1 MKRTKETPRRK
12 VTKKQKRL
20 RHEPSPPPSDSIEA
34 KFEQFK
40 ALHLQTMQESFA
52 NFASLI
58 QASKNPS
65 PPKNPS
71 PIHFAQP
78 SVTNINAAPVSQNS
92 VTNIDVAENPVSQNS
107 VTNIDLAENPVNDI
121 YQPSSSRATDNN
133 INVGPTYS
141 TLDDLAQESSDESF
155 NDESPPRRSATPP
168 TSRYGRPAA
177 SKNYYE
183 TPVSPTEMTGSA
195 AYSPT
200 SPSLLE
206 YKKKEAKLHK
216 NRLTKAQIS
225 NLALN
230 VNSNHIFVQGRAAGF
245 RRLKRKKQRQT
256 FKTPCKSEL
265 IKNWYKRVFPD
276 LYHDW
281 GNDFEKICP
290 ITPAD
295 VNEWIQ
301 NMFQYGSVD
310 GGDDNHNLPGPPSA
324 TEMDKNGSE

>member
-1 MKRTKETPRRK
+1 M
-12 VTKKQKRL
+12 
-20 RHEPSPPPSDSIEA
+20 HE
-34 KFEQFK
+34 Q
-40 ALHLQTMQESFA
+40 FA

-58 QASKNPS
+58 QAHKTPSTIPS

-71 PIHFAQP
+71 PIYFAEP
-78 SVTNINAAPVSQNS
+78 SVTNINAAQNPVSQDS
-92 VTNIDVAENPVSQNS
+92 VTNIDEAENPVSQNF
-107 VTNIDLAENPVNDI
+107 VTNINVAENPVNNI
-121 YQPSSSRATDNN
+121 YEPSTSRATVNN

-155 NDESPPRRSATPP
+155 NDQSPPRRSATPP

-177 SKNYYE
+177 SQNYYE
-183 TPVSPTEMTGSA
+183 TPVSPTGITGSAA

-225 NLALN
+225 NLTMN

-245 RRLKRKKQRQT
+245 RRLKRKKQKQT

-265 IKNWYKRVFPD
+265 IKNWYKHVFPRFIPWLGKWFRQD
-276 LYHDW
+276 LPHHTSRCQW
-281 GNDFEKICP
+281 
-290 ITPAD
+290 
-295 VNEWIQ
+295 
-301 NMFQYGSVD
+301 VD
-310 GGDDNHNLPGPPSA
+310 
-324 TEMDKNGSE
+324 